1 MPIWVPLF
9 PQTSSPFASLVD
21 RGYPGSAGPMF
32 LSYWGASAYCRPY
45 PADQVDAE
53 IPPLSSI
60 EEYMAA
66 LESERA
72 REGN

>member
-60 EEYMAA
+60 EDG
-66 LESERA
+66 LQL
-72 REGN
+72 